1 MRRIFWKVL
10 SLMICMLAVAC
21 SDSDDETIVAPEL
34 HPEFTEA
41 EMDEAYKQKAERKK
55 EVDIAG
61 WPAIVYDEELTMVD
75 FESRNDKTPPASGE
89 EFFSMLNY
97 DSDYQFRKSAAS
109 RDDWAIPFK
118 THGQR
123 GRMEVYNP
131 LYKGVYVAG
140 SCTLWYDKSGKMLR
154 MEGSCQPV
162 KDFNVTP
169 ALTPDKA
176 KEKMAMYLGA
186 KVDDLDSQINDE
198 CYIAFY
204 PKGGHWRP
212 RLCYSGRSM
221 KRADVSHIVIDA
233 NTGSLIFVAYFHEW
247 CGTPSVSH

>member
-1 MRRIFWKVL
+1 MRSYFWNVL
-10 SLMICMLAVAC
+10 SLIICLMTSAC
-21 SDSDDETIVAPEL
+21 SSSEEETVVATEL

-41 EMDEAYKQKAERKK
+41 EMNEAYRLKADSKK

-75 FESRNDKTPPASGE
+75 FESRTDLTPPASGE

-97 DSDYQFRKSAAS
+97 GSDYKFHKSAAS
-109 RDDWAIPFK
+109 RDDWLMPFK

-154 MEGSCQPV
+154 MEGSCKPIN
-162 KDFNVTP
+162 DFNVTP
-169 ALTPDKA
+169 ALTPDEA
-176 KEKMAMYLGA
+176 KEKMAMCLGVG
-186 KVDDLDSQINDE
+186 VDDLVLNGE
-198 CYIAFY
+198 CYIAFF
-204 PKGGHWRP
+204 PKEGHWLP
-212 RLCYSGRSM
+212 RLCYSGQSL
-221 KRADVSHIVIDA
+221 KRAEVSHIVIDA
-233 NTGSLIFVAYFHEW
+233 NTGRLIVATYVNDW
-247 CGTPSVSH
+247 CGTKSPL